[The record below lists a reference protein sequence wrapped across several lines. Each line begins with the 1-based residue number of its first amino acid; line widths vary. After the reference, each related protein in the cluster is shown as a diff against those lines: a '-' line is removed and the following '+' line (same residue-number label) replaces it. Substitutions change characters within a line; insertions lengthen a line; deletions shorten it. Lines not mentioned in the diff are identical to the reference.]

1 MMRGN
6 DGRLRL
12 LIVGSGVVLLALVLL
27 IGNRDTNDGPRPGPP
42 LSMHASTDGGARG
55 LALWLNELGYRVE
68 PFEYRRWGP
77 PDDIDVLFILSPT
90 RSLTPEQAATTRT
103 WVERGG
109 HLIIGMDWSDPLLEE
124 LGLGVAYTTDWVRT
138 AQATLPL
145 AGNLLGEITVETN
158 THLVQTDASWVS
170 TLSNT
175 DSGSARVIG
184 TTRQVGSGQV
194 HVLTSTWVFS
204 NLGIREADNA
214 ALILSLLGDNTPGA
228 RVMFDE
234 YHHGRTEH
242 GTLTARLF
250 REPWG
255 WAILYAFAIAF
266 IWIAWGGVRFGQPL
280 RAAPSAAR
288 RTSGEYIT
296 TLAGALRRNRQHG
309 WLQTQYAA
317 QVRRNLARRYR
328 VGRHSDQQADV
339 LAQIIERQPRL
350 AGLEAPLRAL
360 ERGTL
365 SEADARQHMHTIDQ
379 ILRDTGNER
388 PGVRGTA
395 PPT

>member
-1 MMRGN
+1 MMRST

-12 LIVGSGVVLLALVLL
+12 LLVGSGVALLALVLL
-27 IGNRDTNDGPRPGPP
+27 VGNRDTNQGPRPGPP

-55 LALWLNELGYRVE
+55 LALWLNALGYRVE
-68 PFEYRRWGP
+68 PFEYRPWGP
-77 PDDIDVLFILSPT
+77 PDDADVFFILDPT
-90 RSLTPEQAATTRT
+90 REITPAQAATTRA

-109 HLIIGMDWSDPLLEE
+109 QLILGVDGWDALLDE
-124 LGLGVAYTTDWVRT
+124 LGLGVAYSTAWIRT
-138 AQATLPL
+138 AQVTLPL
-145 AGNLLGEITVETN
+145 AGNLLGETTVETY
-158 THLVQTDASWVS
+158 THLVQTDAVWVP
-170 TLSNT
+170 TLNNT
-175 DSGSARVIG
+175 DSGSPRVVG
-184 TTRQVGSGQV
+184 ATRQIGRGQV
-194 HVLTSTWVFS
+194 HVLTSTWLFS

-214 ALILSLLGDNTPGA
+214 ALILSLLGDNAPGS

-242 GTLTARLF
+242 GTLTARML

-255 WAILYAFAIAF
+255 WAIIYAFVVGF

-280 RAAPSAAR
+280 RSAPSAAR

-296 TLAGALRRNRQHG
+296 TLASALRRNRQHG

-317 QVRRNLARRYR
+317 QVRRSLARRYR
-328 VGRHSDQQADV
+328 VRASSDQPDAA

-350 AGLEAPLRAL
+350 AALEAPLRAL

-365 SEADARQHMHTIDQ
+365 SDADARHHMQTIDQ
-379 ILRDTGNER
+379 ILRDTGNDR
-388 PGVRGTA
+388 PHLR
-395 PPT
+395 